1 MTSSSPQVSRQLF
14 LSLLKSDSLSLANL
28 DAIDELSRLVVA
40 ALFGELMASLMT
52 GGASGDCGNCAA
64 ISDDERNAD
73 QSVAYYRRSVYQ
85 AFSCRNQLAQV
96 QKVENGKGWE
106 VATPNINSEL
116 CQLGTIVMSRA
127 IEEIYLSDPHVAQP
141 IRKVMNVRVNYVQ
154 VALRKLVIETDE
166 RNTMLYMYR
175 ISDYANLD
183 DRYAELNSERYGLL
197 AEIAILDEQL
207 LDMNAKI
214 EMQLNVLA
222 KWSSDVESVL
232 LSMRQGLNL
241 SLISAQSEEDELLI
255 TRFRAVL
262 VESFQKWLE
271 SLERQMNVA
280 SVSERRFCTFMQSD

>member
-1 MTSSSPQVSRQLF
+1 MSRQLF
-14 LSLLKSDSLSLANL
+14 LSLLESNSLSLSDSA
-28 DAIDELSRLVVA
+28 AIDELESMVVA
-40 ALFGELMASLMT
+40 ALFGELMAPLLT
-52 GGASGDCGNCAA
+52 GWAFGDCGNCAA

-73 QSVAYYRRSVYQ
+73 QSVANYRRSVYQ

-96 QKVENGKGWE
+96 QKVEDGKGWE

-127 IEEIYLSDPHVAQP
+127 IEDFYLSDPHVAQP
-141 IRKVMNVRVNYVQ
+141 VRKVMNVRVNYVQ

-175 ISDYANLD
+175 ISDWANLD
-183 DRYAELNSERYGLL
+183 DRYAELASERYGLL

-214 EMQLNVLA
+214 EMHLNVLA

-241 SLISAQSEEDELLI
+241 TLISAQSEEDELLI

-280 SVSERRFCTFMQSD
+280 SVGERRLCTFMQSD